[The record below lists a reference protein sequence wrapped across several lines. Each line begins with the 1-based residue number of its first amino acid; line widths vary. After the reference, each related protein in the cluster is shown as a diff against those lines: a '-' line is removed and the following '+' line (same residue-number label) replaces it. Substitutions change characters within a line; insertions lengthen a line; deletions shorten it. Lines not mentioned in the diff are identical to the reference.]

1 MVLSVYQTLNFQLIL
16 NPEHVIQNLK
26 KYSLIIQVL
35 NLFLKIISLSII
47 NLETIK
53 SLYDY

>member
-26 KYSLIIQVL
+26 KYSLISQVL
-35 NLFLKIISLSII
+35 NLFFKDHQF
-47 NLETIK
+47 EYYK
-53 SLYDY
+53 SRNY